1 MSRSGNSLFYGVD
14 EVDPD
19 NPQRL
24 DNEELRSEELRR
36 SMMHEAQQRGM
47 QRLEQIRGRSP
58 AGVR

>member
-1 MSRSGNSLFYGVD
+1 MSRSGNSLFDGDD

-36 SMMHEAQQRGM
+36 SMMHEAQQR
-47 QRLEQIRGRSP
+47 
-58 AGVR
+58 